1 MPEGEIMREQFVN
14 EFISSL
20 SGDFDEDILSV
31 LFKKLTVFVNK
42 YEIKPVETSIA
53 IYTDYL
59 PECYQVYFVTRKI
72 EGMSMKSLELYDLYL
87 KDFFRQINK
96 PIKNITTND
105 IRVYLYKV
113 QTQRGLSN
121 RSLDSRRTIIN
132 AFFEWCCNEEYVDRN
147 PCRTIKKIK
156 YETKERKPLT
166 AIELEQLRN
175 ACATARDKAMVEF
188 LYSTGCR
195 VTEIVN
201 INKSDVNFETKE
213 VVLFGKGNKHRT
225 SYLNARAELALKN
238 YLDSRD
244 DNNDALFVSDRHPHN
259 RLKKNAIE
267 KRIGQLGEIAQI
279 ERKIFPHLIRHT
291 TATNGLNRGMK
302 VEEVQKMLG
311 HENISTTMIYA
322 KVAENTV
329 KLNHTKCI
337 V

>member
-1 MPEGEIMREQFVN
+1 MKEQFVN

-20 SGDFDEDILSV
+20 SGDFDKDILNV
-31 LFKKLTVFVNK
+31 LFKKLTVFVNS
-42 YEIKPVETSIA
+42 YEIKPIETSLEL
-53 IYTDYL
+53 YTNYM
-59 PECYQVYFVTRKI
+59 PECYQTYFVTRKI

-113 QTQRGLSN
+113 QTQRGISN

-166 AIELEQLRN
+166 AIELEQLRDS
-175 ACATARDKAMVEF
+175 CATARDKAMVEF

-244 DNNDALFVSDRHPHN
+244 DDNDALFVSDRHPHN

-267 KRIGQLGEIAQI
+267 KRIGQLGELAGI
-279 ERKIFPHLIRHT
+279 ERNVFPHLIRHT
-291 TATNGLNRGMK
+291 TATDGLNRGMG
-302 VEEVQKMLG
+302 VEEVQAILG
-311 HENISTTMIYA
+311 HENIATTMIYA
-322 KVAENTV
+322 KVSKNNV
-329 KLNHTKCI
+329 KLHHTKCI